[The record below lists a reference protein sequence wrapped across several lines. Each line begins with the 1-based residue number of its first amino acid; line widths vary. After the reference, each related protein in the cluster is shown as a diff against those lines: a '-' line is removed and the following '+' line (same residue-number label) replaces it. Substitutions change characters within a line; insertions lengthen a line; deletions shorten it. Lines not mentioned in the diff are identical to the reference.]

1 MFVDNADGI
10 TRKFSFSSLTIGAV
24 VITELGTSVPELLVS
39 VLAVPMLIVVRAAA
53 RGRNEALA
61 EDVDEEFLPLRAER
75 DRTGLTEST
84 RDVAPFGKAE
94 EKQVEVEEPGEGPQR
109 LKAVSD
115 LVVSGIVI
123 EAEEAT
129 ERVPSAYVIAG
140 VHLESSEPSQEDI
153 LCRPSSNPS
162 NLEEPLLRTG
172 TTGLFE
178 FSFVQGSS
186 RDGMRNVVQIA
197 GLPGAESEVS

>member
-10 TRKFSFSSLTIGAV
+10 TRKFSFSSLIIGAV

-61 EDVDEEFLPLRAER
+61 EDVGEEFLPLRAER

-94 EKQVEVEEPGEGPQR
+94 EK
-109 LKAVSD
+109 
-115 LVVSGIVI
+115 
-123 EAEEAT
+123 
-129 ERVPSAYVIAG
+129 
-140 VHLESSEPSQEDI
+140 
-153 LCRPSSNPS
+153 
-162 NLEEPLLRTG
+162 
-172 TTGLFE
+172 
-178 FSFVQGSS
+178 
-186 RDGMRNVVQIA
+186 
-197 GLPGAESEVS
+197 